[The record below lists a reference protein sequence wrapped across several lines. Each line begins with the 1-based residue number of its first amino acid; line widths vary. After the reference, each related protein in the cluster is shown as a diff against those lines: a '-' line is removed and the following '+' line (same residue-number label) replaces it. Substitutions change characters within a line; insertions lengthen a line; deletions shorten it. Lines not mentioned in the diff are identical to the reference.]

1 MDVYYPTGKCL
12 PHMYSGKDIAFYELV
27 RLIEGGVWE
36 CRSNFSRHSRG
47 DSSCLR
53 LVLGR

>member
-1 MDVYYPTGKCL
+1 MDVYYPTGKSL